1 MEFQPLTFDQASD
14 VAALMNRYERH
25 WEIPVLTPVREVED
39 DLTEPFLD
47 LDLDTRGYWLEGTL
61 VAYGMVHHRP
71 SGEREERVHLN
82 GIVDP
87 DYRGQ
92 GIGRHLLEWEVERG
106 TEKVAD
112 CDPKIPWYLRTAAFD
127 WVEDDFRLYRRFGIE
142 PVRYIKDMIRALDE
156 PVTPRQPDG
165 VEIIPWDRSL
175 DEKTRLAV
183 NEAFVDH
190 WGSTPINPEAFA
202 HRMARASVR
211 LDLSFQAV
219 DGDEVVGYALNA
231 FFPDDEEV
239 TGRRDGWVESLGVRR
254 PWRGRGVASALL
266 EHSFNAFLDAGMTHS
281 MLGVDTE
288 NPTGAF
294 RVYENVGY
302 EPLHTMVLSQ
312 REVSALL

>member
-1 MEFQPLTFDQASD
+1 
-14 VAALMNRYERH
+14 
-25 WEIPVLTPVREVED
+25 
-39 DLTEPFLD
+39 
-47 LDLDTRGYWLEGTL
+47 
-61 VAYGMVHHRP
+61 
-71 SGEREERVHLN
+71 
-82 GIVDP
+82 
-87 DYRGQ
+87 
-92 GIGRHLLEWEVERG
+92 
-106 TEKVAD
+106 
-112 CDPKIPWYLRTAAFD
+112 
-127 WVEDDFRLYRRFGIE
+127 
-142 PVRYIKDMIRALDE
+142 
-156 PVTPRQPDG
+156 
-165 VEIIPWDRSL
+165 
-175 DEKTRLAV
+175 
-183 NEAFVDH
+183 
-190 WGSTPINPEAFA
+190 
-202 HRMARASVR
+202 MARASVR

-266 EHSFNAFLDAGMTHS
+266 EHSFNAFLYAGMTHS